1 MAKKVLK
8 VMSEG
13 TMEARLVD
21 IYIYLAFVGSGSGKI
36 FLTIRK
42 MKVIGDLERE
52 RFIFLSGLSLSRPPN
67 GFALLSWREM
77 GLMR

>member
-1 MAKKVLK
+1 
-8 VMSEG
+8 
-13 TMEARLVD
+13 MEARLVD

-36 FLTIRK
+36 LLTIRK
-42 MKVIGDLERE
+42 MEVSDLERE
-52 RFIFLSGLSLSRPPN
+52 RFIFLSGLSLSRPPD